1 MADHVVETNSGPV
14 QLSNKVYDII
24 QALVELVLP
33 ALGVLYVAFATYW
46 HWGYELEVG
55 GSIAAVGVFLGVVIK
70 AARKGYERG
79 VVPPGGYD
87 GAVVED
93 LINGQPVLRVQ
104 LEGDATQNL
113 LNKSQLVIKGF
124 DAGA

>member
-14 QLSNKVYDII
+14 QLSNRVYDVI

-70 AARKGYERG
+70 AARKGYERSI
-79 VVPPGGYD
+79 VPPGGYD

-93 LINGQPVLRVQ
+93 VIEGQPVLRVQ
-104 LEGDATQNL
+104 LEGDATENL
-113 LNKSQLVIKGF
+113 MNKNMLVIKGY
-124 DAGA
+124 DPTA